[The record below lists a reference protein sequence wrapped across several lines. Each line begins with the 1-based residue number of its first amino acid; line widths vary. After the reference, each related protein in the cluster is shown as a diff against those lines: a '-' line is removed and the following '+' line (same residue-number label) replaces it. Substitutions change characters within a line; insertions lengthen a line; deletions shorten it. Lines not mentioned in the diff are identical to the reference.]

1 MGNFKLV
8 YMTFGIATEMM
19 RRKAH
24 VSLTDIFE
32 LTKQKIGTEFNQLL
46 HLKLKRG
53 KVKGD
58 RAN

>member
-1 MGNFKLV
+1 
-8 YMTFGIATEMM
+8 MTFGIATEMM